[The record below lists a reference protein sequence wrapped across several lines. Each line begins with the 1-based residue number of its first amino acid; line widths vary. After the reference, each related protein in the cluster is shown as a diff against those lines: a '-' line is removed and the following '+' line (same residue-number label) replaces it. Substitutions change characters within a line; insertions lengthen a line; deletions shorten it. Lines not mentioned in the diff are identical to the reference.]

1 VGGEPGSKHLEAM
14 AGDIVS
20 EKYTPVQLRAII
32 EKLIKEGKM
41 KQGGLGAYK
50 TFTHYDIRGVKARWK
65 G

>member
-1 VGGEPGSKHLEAM
+1 M